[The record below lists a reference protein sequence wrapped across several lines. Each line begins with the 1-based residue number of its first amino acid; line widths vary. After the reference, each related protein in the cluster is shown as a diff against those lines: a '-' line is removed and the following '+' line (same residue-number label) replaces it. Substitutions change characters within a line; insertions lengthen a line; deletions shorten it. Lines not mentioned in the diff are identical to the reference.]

1 MKMATARRAT
11 TRWATTTATM
21 ATGDDVNDVDGN
33 SATGNEVD
41 DDGDGATGDDNDD
54 DNNGDDALPLR
65 CHCQRPASQD
75 AKVDLKP
82 LIVSV
87 IPIYSLS
94 ETMFLF
100 YFLVFILINKLITFS
115 AS

>member
-1 MKMATARRAT
+1 MTMATARRAT
-11 TRWATTTATM
+11 MRWATTTATM
-21 ATGDDVNDVDGN
+21 ATGDDVNDVDGD

-41 DDGDGATGDDNDD
+41 DDGDGATGNDNDD
-54 DNNGDDALPLR
+54 DNNGNDALPLR

-87 IPIYSLS
+87 IPIYCLS
-94 ETMFLF
+94 DTMNLF
-100 YFLVFILINKLITFS
+100 CVLFFILLNKLITFS

>member
-87 IPIYSLS
+87 IPIYCLS
-94 ETMFLF
+94 EIMNLFCVLFFFL
-100 YFLVFILINKLITFS
+100 LNKLNTFS